1 MRNWTEATRWRNYMK
16 TPSSYTTTLN
26 MHFESPENNGSNL
39 AQVYRGWFTAP
50 ASAKHR
56 FMTVCDDHCAM
67 RLGSKPGS
75 SKEVTELLNV
85 DAHSSSKRNYRYE
98 DG

>member
-1 MRNWTEATRWRNYMK
+1 
-16 TPSSYTTTLN
+16 
-26 MHFESPENNGSNL
+26 MHFESPEENGSNI

-50 ASAKHR
+50 TSAKHR
-56 FMTVCDDHCAM
+56 FMTACDDHCAM

-75 SKEVTELLNV
+75 SKDVTELLDVNNY
-85 DAHSSSKRNYRYE
+85 SGTRRNYRQE

>member
-1 MRNWTEATRWRNYMK
+1 
-16 TPSSYTTTLN
+16 

-56 FMTVCDDHCAM
+56 FMTVGDDHCAM
-67 RLGSKPGS
+67 RLGSRPGS
-75 SKEVTELLNV
+75 SKEVTELLNI
-85 DAHSSSKRNYRYE
+85 DDYTSSRRYFREE